1 MVWQVLEQQSLPTG
15 LVRAVSKVQTVAD
28 KSLKPVGSRVRWIIW
43 ALGVFSRSRG
53 FLKLRCRP
61 RILTVSIPCSHRP
74 VAQEVDGDLWRPKSS
89 GQQKTGFEAGFST
102 LGKMAGVAGLEPVT
116 SAVTGQRSNQLSYTP
131 ALGSG
136 RCFLLPSFVNA
147 FVSNSLKTFRTRAA
161 DIPENGPW
169 TDSESAEILGKTG
182 PSCPARRGFAA
193 LFYSSHRP
201 P

>member
-1 MVWQVLEQQSLPTG
+1 MVWQVLEQRSLPTG

-28 KSLKPVGSRVRWIIW
+28 KSLKPVGSRVRWMIW
-43 ALGVFSRSRG
+43 ALGAFSRSRG

-61 RILTVSIPCSHRP
+61 HILTVSIPCSHRP
-74 VAQEVDGDLWRPKSS
+74 VAQEVDGDLWMPKSS

-136 RCFLLPSFVNA
+136 KCFLLGHFVND
-147 FVSNSLKTFRTRAA
+147 FVSDSLKTSRTKAA
-161 DIPENGPW
+161 DITKNGPW
-169 TDSESAEILGKTG
+169 TDSKSAERVATTC
-182 PSCPARRGFAA
+182 PSCPAHRGFAA
-193 LFYSSHRP
+193 LFC
-201 P
+201 

>member
-1 MVWQVLEQQSLPTG
+1 MLWQVLEQQSLPTG

-74 VAQEVDGDLWRPKSS
+74 VAQEVDGDLGTPKSS
-89 GQQKTGFEAGFST
+89 RQQKTGFEAGFST

-147 FVSNSLKTFRTRAA
+147 FVSNSLKIFRTRAA
-161 DIPENGPW
+161 DIPNNGPW
-169 TDSESAEILGKTG
+169 TDSESAEILGKTC